1 VLQRGEGGLVR
12 TVILAGGFATRLWPI
27 TWERPKPLLPIAGRP
42 LLDYILELIPAEFFP
57 VIVSVNER
65 FSLAFQ
71 AWAQGK
77 PVELVVEPSTREEE
91 KLGAVRALAWL
102 VEHLSLRE
110 DLLVIAGDNWL
121 RLDLRRFVERARGRA
136 TVALFPLGDPARA
149 RRRYGVA
156 VLRGERILAF
166 QEKPDEPFSDLVST
180 ACYFFPQ
187 SVLPLLSEF
196 VHTAPVGHDAPG
208 YFLAWLLAR
217 QEIRGF
223 TEVEE
228 WLDIGDRQSYLEAN
242 LRVTGGRSWIHPEA
256 EVRDSLVERSVV
268 LGPAQIFRSRLWD
281 CVVDEGA
288 RLEGVELRESLVGKG
303 SWLRG

>member
-1 VLQRGEGGLVR
+1 MHTL
-12 TVILAGGFATRLWPI
+12 ILAGGFATRLWPI
-27 TWERPKPLLPIAGRP
+27 TLDRPKPLLPIAGKP
-42 LLDYILELIPAEFFP
+42 LLDYILELIPAEFLP
-57 VIVSVNER
+57 ALLVVNRR
-65 FSLAFQ
+65 FAPAFA

-77 PVELVVEPSTREEE
+77 PVELLVEGSVREEE
-91 KLGAVRALAWL
+91 KLGAVRALAWAI
-102 VEHLSLRE
+102 ERKGIDE

-121 RLDLRRFVERARGRA
+121 RLDLQKFVADAQGQPA
-136 TVALFPLGDPARA
+136 VALFPLGEPARA
-149 RRRYGVA
+149 ARRYGVA
-156 VLRGERILAF
+156 IVEGDRIRAF
-166 QEKPDEPFSDLVST
+166 QEKPAIPCSDLVST
-180 ACYFFPQ
+180 ACYFFPYN
-187 SVLPLLSEF
+187 VLPLLFEF
-196 VHTAPVGHDAPG
+196 VKEAPAGHDAPG

-223 TEVEE
+223 TGVKE

-268 LGPAQIFRSRLWD
+268 LGSAQIFRSRLWD